1 MKKNIDSDILNDNI
15 YYIQTKNHFIPV
27 MCKLVYHH
35 SSQTYELI
43 YIIYYTFDP
52 PVYVHR

>member
-35 SSQTYELI
+35 SSQTYKLI
-43 YIIYYTFDP
+43 YIFYYTFDP